1 MATGPWLTTE
11 QVAEHYQLPVSTIR
25 QRIRRGLIKA
35 RNFGTDRKPMYR
47 VHMREIRRI
56 DAA

>member
-1 MATGPWLTTE
+1 MTAGPWLTTE
-11 QVAEHYQLPVSTIR
+11 QVAQHYQIPVSTIR
-25 QRIRRGLIKA
+25 QRIRTGQIRA

-47 VHMREIRRI
+47 IHIREVRRI